1 MNDIVNDGGLAG
13 CGVLITR
20 PEHQS
25 KELAAE
31 VEAAGGNVFHFP
43 AIDITGRDILD
54 IGREFAALDPP
65 DFVIFVSSNAVAYG
79 LPVVKGIETKIAAVG
94 PATCAAIEALH
105 VAVDISPTDGFDSEH
120 LLSHASLQAVE
131 GKNVIIMRGQSG
143 RELLGDTLR
152 ERGAKVDYLCV
163 YNRIPHEPTLADLE
177 DLETALNQQ
186 HIQFVTVLSA
196 ETVEYLVQILPPQS
210 LSLLRKSTLVAPSAR
225 VLQTAS
231 ELIPGIA
238 TELVQGP
245 QATAVVNTLIE
256 LRQTG

>member
-1 MNDIVNDGGLAG
+1 MNDGGLAG

-25 KELAAE
+25 KELAAA
-31 VEAAGGNVFHFP
+31 VEAAGGNAFHFP
-43 AIDITGRDILD
+43 AIDIIGRDILD
-54 IGREFAALDPP
+54 IGREFAALNTPHI
-65 DFVIFVSSNAVAYG
+65 VIFVSSNAVAYG

-94 PATCAAIEALH
+94 PATCASIEALH
-105 VAVDISPTDGFDSEH
+105 VAVDISATDGFDSEN
-120 LLSHASLQAVE
+120 LLNHASLQAVE
-131 GKNVIIMRGQSG
+131 GKNIIIMRGQRG

-177 DLETALNQQ
+177 DLESALNQQ
-186 HIQFVTVLSA
+186 RIQFVTVLSA

-245 QATAVVNTLIE
+245 QAPAVVNTLIE

>member
-43 AIDITGRDILD
+43 TIDIIGRDILD
-54 IGREFAALDPP
+54 IGREFAALNTPHI
-65 DFVIFVSSNAVAYG
+65 VIFVSSNAVAYG
-79 LPVVKGIETKIAAVG
+79 LPVVKGIETKIAAIG
-94 PATCAAIEALH
+94 PATCASIEALH
-105 VAVDISPTDGFDSEH
+105 VAVDISATDGFDSEH
-120 LLSHASLQAVE
+120 LLNHPSLQAVE

-177 DLETALNQQ
+177 DLESALNQQ
-186 HIQFVTVLSA
+186 RIHFVTVLSA

-210 LSLLRKSTLVAPSAR
+210 LSLLRQSTLVAPSAR

-245 QATAVVNTLIE
+245 QAPAVVNTLIE

>member
-43 AIDITGRDILD
+43 AIDIIGRDILD
-54 IGREFAALDPP
+54 IGREFASLDTP
-65 DFVIFVSSNAVAYG
+65 DIVIFVSSNAVAYG
-79 LPVVKGIETKIAAVG
+79 LPVVQGIETKIAAVG
-94 PATCAAIEALH
+94 PATCASIEALH
-105 VAVDISPTDGFDSEH
+105 VDVDISPTDGFDSEH
-120 LLSHASLQAVE
+120 LLGHTSLQAVD
-131 GKNVIIMRGQSG
+131 GMNVIIMRGQSG

-163 YNRIPHEPTLADLE
+163 YNRIPHVPTLADLE
-177 DLETALNQQ
+177 DLESALNQQ
-186 HIQFVTVLSA
+186 RIQFVTVLSA
-196 ETVEYLVQILPPQS
+196 ETVEFLVQILPPQS
-210 LSLLRKSTLVAPSAR
+210 LGLLRKSTLVAPSAR

-231 ELIPGIA
+231 ELIPGIT

>member
-1 MNDIVNDGGLAG
+1 MNDNLPDGGLNG

-43 AIDITGRDILD
+43 AIDIIGRDVLE
-54 IGREFAALDPP
+54 IGREFATLNKP
-65 DFVIFVSSNAVAYG
+65 DIVIFVSSNAVAYG
-79 LPVVKGIETKIAAVG
+79 LPVVKGIRTKIAAVG
-94 PATCAAIEALH
+94 PATRAAIEALH
-105 VAVDISPTDGFDSEH
+105 VSVDISPADGFDSEH
-120 LLSHASLQAVE
+120 LLKHDSLQAVD
-131 GKNVIIMRGQSG
+131 GKNIIIMRGQSG
-143 RELLGDTLR
+143 REMLGDTLR
-152 ERGAKVDYLCV
+152 ERGANVDYLCV

-177 DLETALNQQ
+177 DLESALNQQ
-186 HIQFVTVLSA
+186 RIHFVTVLSA
-196 ETVEYLVQILPPQS
+196 ETVEFLVQILPPQS
-210 LSLLRKSTLVAPSAR
+210 LGLLRKSTLVAPSAR

-245 QATAVVNTLIE
+245 QAPAVVSTLIR